1 MQSRLQQNKTPLI
14 FSDKPHHTTKKRF
27 ANIGKPYAHHKG
39 TFVDISKGAKI
50 AFANIGKPDAHHK
63 KPLCLISD
71 EPMHTTKK
79 TTLEISTKSSTT
91 ATTQKNRKR
100 N

>member
-1 MQSRLQQNKTPLI
+1 ML
-14 FSDKPHHTTKKRF
+14 HTTKKRF

-50 AFANIGKPDAHHK
+50 GFGDIYKPDAHHK

-71 EPMHTTKK
+71 EP
-79 TTLEISTKSSTT
+79 ITT
-91 ATTQKNRKR
+91 ARHTGTETQHQHRHAVYLVCDRFNIWFSCYWFSCSYI
-100 N
+100 